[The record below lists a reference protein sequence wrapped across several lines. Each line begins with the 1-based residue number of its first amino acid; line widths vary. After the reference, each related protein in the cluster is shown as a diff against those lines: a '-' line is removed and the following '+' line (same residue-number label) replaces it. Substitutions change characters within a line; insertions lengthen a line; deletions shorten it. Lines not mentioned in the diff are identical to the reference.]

1 MKSILIFVAGALVG
15 AAGLFYVLQSDLLT
29 APVALAPQPATLE
42 PIPYG
47 ATTFAATAQE
57 ANATQLAAAAEPLA
71 DAIAPCVPVTCAGE
85 PAPGEIQAERSI
97 SPEPASAEP
106 PPATEAAQ
114 PLEQSNA
121 QDPFAEPLPA
131 HPGGLLIPVAGIAP
145 AQLQDTFHDMR
156 GSERSH
162 EAIDI
167 MAPLKTPVF
176 AVDDGTLVKL
186 FDSKPGGLTLYQY
199 DASATFAYY
208 YAHLDSY
215 AADLVEGQP
224 IKRGDLLGYVGVT
237 GNSDPLA
244 PHLHFAVFVLG
255 PEKQWWKGT
264 AINPYPLFQ
273 R

>member
-1 MKSILIFVAGALVG
+1 MMKSILIFVIGALVG
-15 AAGLFYVLQSDLLT
+15 AAGLFYALHNDRQASPLT
-29 APVALAPQPATLE
+29 LAPAALE
-42 PIPYG
+42 PLPYKAATVA
-47 ATTFAATAQE
+47 ATTPESSAAPHAQTVE
-57 ANATQLAAAAEPLA
+57 LVVETESPDIPVPHADEQAGQVQVEPSR
-71 DAIAPCVPVTCAGE
+71 PP
-85 PAPGEIQAERSI
+85 
-97 SPEPASAEP
+97 EP
-106 PPATEAAQ
+106 PPVPSA
-114 PLEQSNA
+114 LEQSDA
-121 QDPFAEPLPA
+121 PDPFAEPLPA

-167 MAPLKTPVF
+167 MAALKTPVF

-199 DASATFAYY
+199 DPSATFAYY

-215 AADLVEGQP
+215 AAGLVEGQAL
-224 IKRGDLLGYVGVT
+224 KRGDLLGYVGVT
-237 GNSDPLA
+237 GNADPQA

-264 AINPYPLFQ
+264 AINPYPLFE